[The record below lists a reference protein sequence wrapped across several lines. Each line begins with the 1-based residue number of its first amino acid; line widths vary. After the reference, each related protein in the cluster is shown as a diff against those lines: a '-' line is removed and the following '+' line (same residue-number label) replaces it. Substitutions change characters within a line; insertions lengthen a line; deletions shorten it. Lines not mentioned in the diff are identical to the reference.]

1 MLQGALRHIE
11 LDKYFA
17 LKSLFLMM
25 VFVCNNYK
33 VFIEFLVLL
42 ESTVSGIFCTKVW
55 FGILKYAFKRW
66 ALSETELLSA
76 VLN

>member
-1 MLQGALRHIE
+1 
-11 LDKYFA
+11 
-17 LKSLFLMM
+17 MM

-55 FGILKYAFKRW
+55 FRILKYAFKRW